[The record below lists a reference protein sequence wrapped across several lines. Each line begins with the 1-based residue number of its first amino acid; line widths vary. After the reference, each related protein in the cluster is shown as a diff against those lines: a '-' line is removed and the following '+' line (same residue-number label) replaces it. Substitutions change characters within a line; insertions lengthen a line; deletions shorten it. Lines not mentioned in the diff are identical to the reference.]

1 MSSKKMSNKELVLAA
16 MTGLFID
23 RDLTVLDK
31 YWDPGYIQHNPH
43 GPNGTDFFRKMI
55 PSLKADFRYE
65 PGLVLEDGEFVMIH
79 GRYVGWGD
87 KTMIG
92 VDIFKVVN
100 GRFVEH
106 WDVIQEEIVAEKTTS
121 GNSMFPIK

>member
-1 MSSKKMSNKELVLAA
+1 MSNKEIVLAA

-23 RDLTVLDK
+23 RDLSVLDK
-31 YWDPGYIQHNPH
+31 YWDPGYIQHNPS

-65 PGLVLEDGEFVMIH
+65 PGLVIEDGQFVMIH

-92 VDIFKVVN
+92 ADIFKVVN

-106 WDVIQEEIVAEKTTS
+106 WDVIQEEVAAERTAS
-121 GNSMFPIK
+121 GNAMFPIK

>member
-1 MSSKKMSNKELVLAA
+1 MSNKEIVLAA
-16 MTGLFID
+16 MTGLFIK

-31 YWDPGYIQHNPH
+31 YWDPGYIQHNPSS
-43 GPNGTDFFRKMI
+43 PNGTDSFRKMI

-87 KTMIG
+87 KTMIV

-106 WDVIQEEIVAEKTTS
+106 WDVVQEEVAAEKTIS

>member
-1 MSSKKMSNKELVLAA
+1 MNNKDLVTAA

-31 YWDPGYIQHNPH
+31 YWDPGYIQHNPRM
-43 GPNGTDFFRKMI
+43 PNGTDFFRKMI

-65 PGLVLEDGEFVMIH
+65 PGLDLENGEYVMIH

-92 VDIFKVVN
+92 VDNFKIVN
-100 GRFVEH
+100 GRNVEH
-106 WDVIQEEIVAEKTTS
+106 WDVIQEEVPADKTAT
-121 GNSMFPIK
+121 GNSMFPIR

>member
-1 MSSKKMSNKELVLAA
+1 MSNKELVLAA

-31 YWDPGYIQHNPH
+31 YWDPGYIQHNPRM
-43 GPNGTDFFRKMI
+43 PNGSDSFRKLI

-92 VDIFKVVN
+92 ADIFKVVN

-106 WDVIQEEIVAEKTTS
+106 WDVIQEEVVAEKTTS
-121 GNSMFPIK
+121 GNAMFPIK

>member
-1 MSSKKMSNKELVLAA
+1 MNNKDLVTAA

-31 YWDPGYIQHNPH
+31 YWDPGYIQHNPRM
-43 GPNGTDFFRKMI
+43 PNGTDFFRKLI

-65 PGLVLEDGEFVMIH
+65 PGLVLENGEFVMIH

-106 WDVIQEEIVAEKTTS
+106 WDVIQEEVPSDKTTT
-121 GNSMFPIK
+121 GNSMFPIR

>member
-1 MSSKKMSNKELVLAA
+1 MSNKELVVAA
-16 MTGLFID
+16 MTGLFVK
-23 RDLTVLDK
+23 RDLSVLDK
-31 YWDPGYIQHNPH
+31 YWHPGYIQHNPS
-43 GPNGTDFFRKMI
+43 GPNGTDFFRKVI

-65 PGLVLEDGEFVMIH
+65 YSLVIEDGEFVMIH

-92 VDIFKVVN
+92 VDIFKVVD

-106 WDVIQEEIVAEKTTS
+106 WDVIQEEVPANKTLS

>member
-1 MSSKKMSNKELVLAA
+1 MSNKELVIAA
-16 MTGLFID
+16 MTGLFIK

-31 YWDPGYIQHNPH
+31 YWDPGYIQHNPRM
-43 GPNGTDFFRKMI
+43 PNGTDFFRKMI

-65 PGLVLEDGEFVMIH
+65 PGLVLEDGQFVMIH

-106 WDVIQEEIVAEKTTS
+106 WDVIQEEVAAEKTTS
-121 GNSMFPIK
+121 GNAMFPIK

>member
-1 MSSKKMSNKELVLAA
+1 MSNKEIVLAA
-16 MTGLFID
+16 MTGLFNK
-23 RDLTVLDK
+23 RDVSVLDK
-31 YWDPGYIQHNPH
+31 YWDPGYIQHNPS

-65 PGLVLEDGEFVMIH
+65 PGLVIEDGEFVMIH

-87 KTMIG
+87 KTMI
-92 VDIFKVVN
+92 VADIFKVVN

-106 WDVIQEEIVAEKTTS
+106 WDVAQEEVVAEKTLS